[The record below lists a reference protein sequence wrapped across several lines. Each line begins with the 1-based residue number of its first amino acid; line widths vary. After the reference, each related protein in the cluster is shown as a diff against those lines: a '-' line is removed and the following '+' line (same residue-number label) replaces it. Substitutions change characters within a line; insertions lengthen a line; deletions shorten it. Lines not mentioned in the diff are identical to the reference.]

1 VYRKQ
6 CEATVPVGKMLY
18 SSSGIARDSRNY
30 VFPSHKLEHM
40 HVEFS
45 ALHVGRQQPHEL
57 VRNICERNKTTK
69 PPSAVLESSGV
80 PESPRSV
87 LVAPRTS
94 DPARSHA
101 AMSALHTPFITV
113 PTRSTTRSHLKW
125 SCFCQR
131 QDIPSQLVM
140 GSLFAGCIFHLG
152 AFASRLSRQLYS

>member
-1 VYRKQ
+1 
-6 CEATVPVGKMLY
+6 MLY
-18 SSSGIARDSRNY
+18 SSSGIGRDSRNY

-45 ALHVGRQQPHEL
+45 ALHVGRQQPHQL
-57 VRNICERNKTTK
+57 VWNICERNKTTK
-69 PPSAVLESSGV
+69 PSSAVLESSGV

-113 PTRSTTRSHLKW
+113 PTRNTRRSHLKW
-125 SCFCQR
+125 SCFRQL
-131 QDIPSQLVM
+131 QDIPSQLAV
-140 GSLFAGCIFHLG
+140 GSLWAGCMFHPR
-152 AFASRLSRQLYS
+152 ASASRSSRQLYS